1 MTIETLL
8 GFRNTDST
16 ENINARL
23 AGLVPK
29 GIFRGGNLI
38 PEPNSLQI
46 RVVGTAGEPWVFLA
60 ISPEGMVLR
69 NKNSEYVLPVKA
81 GLTNVVVLRAKY
93 LVGSAPIASLE
104 VMTLGEFDIDPDKE
118 SLVRLGLV
126 SPPAGAIKVLP
137 SDIDLSFRD
146 SVEGFRRNIVRGVVS
161 TVADL
166 PAVSGF
172 PAYAEVN
179 LVGNNFAE
187 NTTVT
192 IAAGAISEIF
202 PFVPAINFKLGDL
215 NIPGLSRVNPSQVN
229 IVSINKLGTSDTV
242 TVTTTTAHNLS
253 TGDGIRLS
261 DTPAANVNGV
271 WSVSSIVSSKEFR
284 FKKNDN
290 STIEVGKY
298 FTFTVDIVENTINKT
313 NHGLLNGQQVI
324 FSSSGNLP
332 AGLNNTTIYYVV
344 SALANTFKVSLT
356 SNGSEID
363 LSDAGTGTH
372 TVYQASGNGNAI
384 KSDVICS
391 VIAKTAPGV
400 QHGLVQTMPIVITGV
415 ADPSF
420 NVNSVVDTV
429 IDSQTFT
436 FKMSGYPTAVS
447 GLGQVSK
454 SGLSLPTNAVEI
466 GENAATT
473 AEHFENSFTSSRLA
487 PLIKATAIGSSLQLQ
502 VKDAGVLGNSY
513 TLASSEPGYTSAQKQ
528 IVLSGNTFTGG
539 LDPLSG
545 LDAPIDLRVGD
556 IYVVEFGDEGTLDLW
571 GFDGTVFKNL
581 TSAATSTLLD
591 FHRRNLLLNEKHLT
605 ENEKDALSG
614 TRGVPSSTNR
624 FVTQQDS
631 SVLTA
636 DLGDALVGA
645 DTEVPSGTNRFL
657 TEARWRGERRN
668 ITISEGNNS
677 IELPSGRWVVGNET
691 TSGFKFFNVV
701 FKDSLDPVA
710 YPGGPVEYTQVDFSK
725 VTVEQLY
732 KNSGLSDVL
741 NPSSD
746 ADSLGI
752 YPKLDDATLGNPVKL
767 FVKLSQNIDNGDAAI
782 LYSSASQERTRLVG
796 YDMLAGP
803 QRIIPADLR
812 DIQNKVSELR
822 FNKGIGVANTTVTL
836 PADLFVSS
844 NLQNYKYRRAVSG
857 TFATISDTF
866 DINFLTGTGTAGIV
880 NSFTLVTLPAA
891 NTWTRYVLTLNQTGK
906 VNVYHIANYIEKS
919 TDNIFHLNLEDV
931 ALPNLAFTQGEWLF
945 ASVAVKSN
953 STNTGIVIDTTAGC
967 IEMYP
972 YQAGNAR
979 EWGAEILCGDGV
991 TSVGHFTGTD
1001 AHTRAM
1007 NVVKSGDTV
1016 KLLPGTY
1023 SGQCIISTDDI
1034 TLEFSKGAVIKN
1046 DTASPSASINFSNWN
1061 SGTDVITSIAHVFK
1075 AGMAV
1080 NIITSGTLPTGIISG
1095 LTYYIINKTDN
1106 TFQLALTASGSAVD
1120 FNSQGTGNHTVSAAM
1135 FALNVNA
1142 ANFKLNDAVID
1153 SCSVAINFTEN
1164 ASTPDIVNPKFT
1176 DLVSRN
1182 FSATPIQQAG
1192 GTFFSKKNLT
1202 GAYTCTDGIL
1212 GEFTGDFNSPSAI
1225 NDAIAVA
1232 EAGDVILI
1240 YPGTYNSFTCTKDNF
1255 YFKGYGAN
1263 EVFINGPTSITVS
1276 GNGNKFENLVC
1287 DGATGIDCSGT
1298 YNIFESSVTFSA
1310 AVNVKLK
1317 LPVTNARHYN
1327 FHPLFAANTARANT
1341 AGIVTIGD
1349 GTTSFGDYCGADAIN
1364 QALLNEPSGTK
1375 LKVGAGIFNAINP
1388 GVDRDNYFIEG
1399 AGYSTKIQANH
1410 LAGDLEVV
1418 NLSGD
1423 FNTIKDLHLE
1433 ALNNIDTG
1441 YNMYGVTVNGNEN
1454 TIDNV
1459 TFVEAGNSLITAER
1473 KYNFKSGSRS
1483 VFTKKTGAPIDGIAS
1498 WTVGDGKRSFGDIN
1512 GPSGIDIALNQL
1524 PYSPNSTNTGAIT
1537 AGMNSNQAIFRD
1549 YSTPVLLE
1557 FLDQS
1562 DPNYVDVLNRYIYIR
1577 STVAGSNNTG
1587 SFKIVSIEDAT
1598 GIVVERDDSKPWD
1611 FTMPASAS
1619 LTWNILTGAKI
1630 VVLPGTYTGFTIPQ
1644 SRNDIDLEAWG
1655 SDVILSGGDP
1665 LITVEAS
1672 RCRIAGFRFEGTGVG
1687 IRVEGRDNIFERNI
1701 FGSEITTRYE
1711 IVSTPMFP
1719 LIDGAVNTK
1728 IFGAPENLDK
1738 TCYTVASHLG
1748 RGDFVGLTDACIQA
1762 AVDAAENDDQ
1772 IKTVFIGAGN
1782 YSISSAINVPVGI
1795 TVIGSGYNTVLT
1807 STSSTIAFQLTT
1819 GYQSI
1824 SGLRFSGFTNYVNG
1838 PATSVFARGNWL
1850 GGSTAAGLAA
1860 SSTAD
1865 NL

>member
-46 RVVGTAGEPWVFLA
+46 RVVGTSGEPWVFLA

-69 NKNSEYVLPVKA
+69 NRNSEYVLPVQA

-104 VMTLGEFDIDPDKE
+104 VMTLGDFDIDPDKE
-118 SLVRLGLV
+118 SLIRLGLV

-137 SDIDLSFRD
+137 ADIDLSFRD
-146 SVEGFRRNIVRGVVS
+146 SVEGFKRNLLRGIVS

-271 WSVSSIVSSKEFR
+271 WSVSSIVSSKGFR

-324 FSSSGNLP
+324 FSSYGTLP
-332 AGLNNTTIYYVV
+332 AGLNNTTVYYVV

-356 SNGSEID
+356 FNGSGID

-384 KSDVICS
+384 KSDVLCS

-473 AEHFENSFTSSRLA
+473 AEHFENAFASSRLA
-487 PLIKATAIGSSLQLQ
+487 SLIKTTAIGSSLQLQ
-502 VKDAGVLGNSY
+502 VKEAGVLGNSY
-513 TLASSEPGYTSAQKQ
+513 TLDSSEPGYTTAQKQ

-571 GFDGTVFKNL
+571 GFDGTIFRNL

-668 ITISEGNNS
+668 ITVSEGNDS

-782 LYSSASQERTRLVG
+782 LYSAASQERTRLVG
-796 YDMLAGP
+796 SDMLAGP

-822 FNKGIGVANTTVTL
+822 FNKGIGVTNTTVTF

-866 DINFLTGTGTAGIV
+866 DINFSTGTGTAGIV
-880 NSFTLVTLPAA
+880 NSFTPVTLPAA

-906 VNVYHIANYIEKS
+906 VDVYHIANYIEKS
-919 TDNIFHLNLEDV
+919 TDNIFASNLEDV

-953 STNTGIVIDTTAGC
+953 STNTLYPIDTTAGC

-1001 AHTRAM
+1001 AHIRAM
-1007 NVVKSGDTV
+1007 RVAKYGDTV
-1016 KLLPGTY
+1016 HVLPGTY
-1023 SGQCIISTDDI
+1023 FGQCLVSTDYV
-1034 TLEFSKGAVIKN
+1034 TMEFGHGAMFEN
-1046 DTASPSASINFSNWN
+1046 TAHSLSTAIASSNWN
-1061 SGTDVITSIAHVFK
+1061 FSTNVITYTSHPFLN
-1075 AGMAV
+1075 GMAV
-1080 NIITSGTLPTGIISG
+1080 KIETSDALPVG
-1095 LTYYIINKTDN
+1095 LSVFTTYYIINKTDN
-1106 TFQLALTASGSAVD
+1106 TFQLSLTATGSAVD
-1120 FNSQGTGNHTVSAAM
+1120 FTTQGVGIQTVSATTY
-1135 FALNVNA
+1135 ALNVNA
-1142 ANFKLNDAVID
+1142 SHFKLKDALFD
-1153 SCSVAINFTEN
+1153 FCSVAVNFTEN
-1164 ASTPDIVNPKFT
+1164 ATAPQIINPSFTAAVVRKFKGTST
-1176 DLVSRN
+1176 
-1182 FSATPIQQAG
+1182 QQAG
-1192 GTFFSKKNLT
+1192 GYLSSKENST
-1202 GAYTCTDGIL
+1202 GTYTCTDGIS
-1212 GEFTGDFNSPSAI
+1212 GDFIGDFNSPNAI
-1225 NDAIAVA
+1225 NDATAVA
-1232 EAGDVILI
+1232 GNAIILI
-1240 YPGTYNSFTCTKDNF
+1240 YPGTYNAFTCAKN
-1255 YFKGYGAN
+1255 YIHFKGYCAN
-1263 EVFINGPTSITVS
+1263 KVFINGPTSITCS
-1276 GNGNKFENLVC
+1276 GNGNRFENLVC
-1287 DGATGIDCSGT
+1287 QGNTGIDCSGL
-1298 YNIFESSVTFSA
+1298 YNIFESSVVLQSDVRIKFPA
-1310 AVNVKLK
+1310 
-1317 LPVTNARHYN
+1317 TNARHYN
-1327 FHPLFAANTARANT
+1327 FHPLFAANTAREDT

-1375 LKVGAGIFNAINP
+1375 LKVGAGIFNAIKP

-1399 AGYSTKIQANH
+1399 AGYSTKIRGNH

-1483 VFTKKTGAPIDGIAS
+1483 VFTKKTGAPIEGIAS

-1537 AGMNSNQAIFRD
+1537 AGMNPNQAIFRD

-1557 FLDQS
+1557 FLDQN
-1562 DPNYVDVLNRYIYIR
+1562 DPNYLDVLNRYIYIR
-1577 STVAGSNNTG
+1577 SIVAGSNNTG

-1630 VVLPGTYTGFTIPQ
+1630 VVLPGTYTDFTIPQ

-1701 FGSEITTRYE
+1701 FRSDITTRYD

-1719 LIDGAVNTK
+1719 LIEGAVNTK

-1748 RGDFVGLTDACIQA
+1748 RGDFVGLTGGCIQA

-1782 YSISSAINVPVGI
+1782 YSISSAINVPSGI
-1795 TVIGSGYNTVLT
+1795 TIIGSGYNTVLT
-1807 STSSTIAFQLTT
+1807 STGSTIAFQLTT

-1838 PATSVFARGNWL
+1838 PATAVFARGNWL
-1850 GGSTAAGLAA
+1850 GGSTAAGLTA